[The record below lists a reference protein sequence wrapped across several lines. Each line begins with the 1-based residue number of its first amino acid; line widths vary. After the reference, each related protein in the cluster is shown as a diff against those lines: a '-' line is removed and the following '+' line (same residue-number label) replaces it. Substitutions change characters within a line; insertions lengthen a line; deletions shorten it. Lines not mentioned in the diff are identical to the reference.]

1 MKKDEWLPQMMGL
14 EMEDLGST
22 SDQLPQVCNQVKE
35 PKTSQ
40 PKKTKTKTKN
50 PNACIAV
57 KTKTIPSATLR
68 CPMQCSLSSEAKNP
82 DLSVSVIEVR
92 LAPLCMGKAP
102 VRVYHSTQPVST
114 GRKLLNK
121 ASHVQSPS
129 TIAISCHIASDSMVL
144 TCLPQILWRT
154 EVYHQ
159 SRQDV

>member
-14 EMEDLGST
+14 EVEDLGST
-22 SDQLPQVCNQVKE
+22 SDRLPQVCNQVKE

-40 PKKTKTKTKN
+40 PNKQTKKT
-50 PNACIAV
+50 PNMCIAI
-57 KTKTIPSATLR
+57 KTKTIPSVTLS
-68 CPMQCSLSSEAKNP
+68 CPMQRSLSSEAKNP

-102 VRVYHSTQPVST
+102 VRVYHSMRPVST

-121 ASHVQSPS
+121 ASHVQSAS
-129 TIAISCHIASDSMVL
+129 TIAISCHKSSESMVL